1 MLKISYK
8 NIKILYVE
16 DDEIAREN
24 GIEYLENYFELI
36 YDASDAIKAL
46 QLYEKYKPDIII
58 TDIQMPKLNGLEFVK
73 RIRQKDKKTQI
84 IIITA
89 FCDKDYLLKA
99 IELGLVKYLVKP
111 VCEKE
116 FEEALFL
123 CVNSLQNNES
133 NIIKLD
139 ENSYFDIFNKNLLIN
154 EEIIKLRTKEILFLE
169 LLIKNKNRYV
179 SYEEIENY
187 VWSDSVM
194 TKDALKTLVKNIKIK
209 ISKDLILNKKL
220 LKEFR
225 YQNSYVNKAIKKLSS
240 KLKNI
245 FKGKR

>member
-1 MLKISYK
+1 MLKKYYK

-73 RIRQKDKKTQI
+73 RIRQKDKKTQV

-89 FCDKDYLLKA
+89 FSDKDYLLKA

-111 VCEKE
+111 VREKE

-123 CVNSLQNNES
+123 CINALEKDET
-133 NIIKLD
+133 NIIQLD
-139 ENSYFDIFNKNLLIN
+139 EITFFDTFNKNLISSN
-154 EEIIKLRTKEILFLE
+154 EIVKLRAKELNFLE

-194 TKDALKTLVKNIKIK
+194 TKDALKTLVKNLKTKIP
-209 ISKDLILNKKL
+209 KDLIMNLT
-220 LKEFR
+220 
-225 YQNSYVNKAIKKLSS
+225 NSGYKIDV
-240 KLKNI
+240 
-245 FKGKR
+245 

>member
-1 MLKISYK
+1 MLKNSYK

-24 GIEYLENYFELI
+24 GVEYLQNFFETI
-36 YDASDAIKAL
+36 YEASDAIVAL
-46 QLYEKYKPDIII
+46 QLYEKYKPNIII

-73 RIRQKDKKTQI
+73 KIRQKDKKTQI

-99 IELGLVKYLVKP
+99 IELQLVKYLIKP
-111 VCEKE
+111 VKEKE

-123 CVNSLQNNES
+123 CVNSLQENDS
-133 NIIKLD
+133 NIVKL
-139 ENSYFDIFNKNLLIN
+139 ENEIYFDTFNKNLVIKD
-154 EEIIKLRTKEILFLE
+154 EIVKLRAKEILFLE

-179 SYEEIENY
+179 TYEEIENY

-194 TKDALKTLVKNIKIK
+194 TKDALKTLVKNLKTKIP
-209 ISKDLILNKKL
+209 KDLILNL
-220 LKEFR
+220 T
-225 YQNSYVNKAIKKLSS
+225 NSGYKINV
-240 KLKNI
+240 
-245 FKGKR
+245 

>member
-1 MLKISYK
+1 MLKKYYK

-73 RIRQKDKKTQI
+73 RIRQKDKKTQV

-89 FCDKDYLLKA
+89 FSDKDYLLKA

-111 VCEKE
+111 VREKE

-123 CVNSLQNNES
+123 CINALEKDET
-133 NIIKLD
+133 NIIQLD
-139 ENSYFDIFNKNLLIN
+139 EITFFDTFNKNLISSN
-154 EEIIKLRTKEILFLE
+154 EIVKLRAKELNFLE

-187 VWSDSVM
+187 VWNDSVM
-194 TKDALKTLVKNIKIK
+194 TKDALKTLVKHIKTK
-209 ISKDLILNKKL
+209 IPKDLILNL
-220 LKEFR
+220 T
-225 YQNSYVNKAIKKLSS
+225 NSGYKIAI
-240 KLKNI
+240 
-245 FKGKR
+245 

>member
-1 MLKISYK
+1 MLKNINK

-24 GIEYLENYFELI
+24 GVEFLENFFEQI
-36 YDASDAIKAL
+36 YAASDAIVAL
-46 QLYEKYKPDIII
+46 QLYEKYQPDIII

-73 RIRQKDKKTQI
+73 RIREKDKKTQI

-99 IELGLVKYLVKP
+99 IELQLVKYLVKP
-111 VCEKE
+111 VKEKE

-123 CVNSLQNNES
+123 CVNSLQEDNS
-133 NIIKLD
+133 NIVKLD
-139 ENSYFDIFNKNLLIN
+139 ENCYFDTFNKNLVTKD
-154 EEIIKLRTKEILFLE
+154 EIIKLRAKEILFLE

-187 VWSDSVM
+187 VWVDSVM
-194 TKDALKTLVKNIKIK
+194 TKDALKTLVKNLKTKIP
-209 ISKDLILNKKL
+209 KDLILNL
-220 LKEFR
+220 T
-225 YQNSYVNKAIKKLSS
+225 NSGYKIDV
-240 KLKNI
+240 
-245 FKGKR
+245 